1 MEQVYDVA
9 VIGPCGVGCGPCGA
23 CGGILMTFD
32 IDYSFL
38 SSVLE
43 RQAY

>member
-9 VIGPCGVGCGPCGA
+9 VIGPCGA

>member
-9 VIGPCGVGCGPCGA
+9 VIGPCGACGA